1 MNQLIT
7 SKIQKMKNIKNID
20 KIVFGQGSFKQ
31 LDQII
36 EPVRQENNQY
46 FVFIVD
52 DFFKGKELEKD
63 LPLKAKDIVKFVY
76 TGKDEPKTSQIDNL
90 RDEILNSQGLP
101 SGVVGIGGGSAM
113 DIAKALSVMF
123 AQKGSSTLYQGLN
136 LAKNKGVYH
145 LGIPTISGTG
155 AECSTTAV
163 LTGPEK
169 KLGIKCEYT
178 PFNQLILD
186 PELTKTVPKDK
197 WFYTGMDCYIHCV
210 ESSSGRLY
218 NTFSKA
224 YGDTALNLCREV
236 YLGKS
241 SGQTSEN
248 AEKLMVASLFGGL
261 SLSYSEVGV
270 CHALSYGLSYV
281 FGTRHGLA
289 NCISFNVLEDYYPQ
303 GVKEFKQMLE
313 THDISLPKDL
323 AQTWSDEQI
332 TKMAEI
338 AYALSHMWDHALG
351 ENWKELLTLDM
362 IKDLFKR
369 M

>member
-1 MNQLIT
+1 MY
-7 SKIQKMKNIKNID
+7 KNIKNID
-20 KIVFGQGSFKQ
+20 KIVFGRGSFNQ
-31 LDQII
+31 LDEII
-36 EPVRQENNQY
+36 EPIRKENNQY

-52 DFFKGKELEKD
+52 DFFKGQELENR
-63 LPLKAKDIVKFVY
+63 LPVHSKDIVKFVF
-76 TGKDEPKTSQIDNL
+76 TGKDEPKTSQIDSL
-90 RDEILNSQGLP
+90 RDEIMETQGLP

-123 AQKGSSTLYQGLN
+123 AQEGSSVLYQGLN

-186 PELTKTVPKDK
+186 SELTKSVPKDK
-197 WFYTGMDCYIHCV
+197 WFYTGMDCYIHCI

-224 YGDTALNLCREV
+224 YGDTALDLCRQV
-236 YLGKS
+236 YLGEN
-241 SGQTSEN
+241 SGQTDEN

-261 SLSYSEVGV
+261 SLSYSEVGI

-281 FGTRHGLA
+281 FGTRHGIA

-303 GVKEFKQMLE
+303 GYDEFSQMLKQ
-313 THDISLPKDL
+313 HDINLPKNM
-323 AQTWSDEQI
+323 AANWSDQQI

-338 AYALSHMWDHALG
+338 AYALSHMWDHAIG
-351 ENWKELLTLDM
+351 VDWKDKVTLDM